1 MNAFFSL
8 IILFI
13 ISDAVA
19 AAIGCFVLIRYSG
32 GNSFIRGVARVL
44 GAFAIEQFATLIALT
59 IDPVP
64 VKHVKIYYGLI
75 VAGRLIRSINIW
87 WFTWPLFVGRTQA
100 DPSK

>member
-1 MNAFFSL
+1 MSAFLSL

-19 AAIGCFVLIRYSG
+19 ATIGCFVLIRHSG
-32 GNSFIRGVARVL
+32 DSFIRGVARVL

-59 IDPVP
+59 IDPVST
-64 VKHVKIYYGLI
+64 KHIKLYYGLI

-87 WFTWPLFVGRTQA
+87 AFTWPLFVGKKGGK
-100 DPSK
+100 SGE